1 MHNILLQVIEDNGI
15 RWNDP
20 RLHKMVEGL
29 NNIHDGSNGLATVTD
44 LEALERLQDIS
55 KQYLPTFFLHYVQCR
70 PLYDVK

>member
-1 MHNILLQVIEDNGI
+1 MHNILLKVIEDNGI

-29 NNIHDGSNGLATVTD
+29 NDIHDGSNGLAAVTD

-55 KQYLPTFFLHYVQCR
+55 KQFT
-70 PLYDVK
+70 